1 MANKM
6 TLLAKKHPKIGS
18 EIILV
23 PANSL
28 NIEISHDYDLW
39 TAKRPLL
46 SVPYYFKIKA
56 TILDVKSKI
65 IGRSELARY
74 QIKFKFRGQQYIG
87 WIHDLNA
94 LICAN

>member
-1 MANKM
+1 M
-6 TLLAKKHPKIGS
+6 TVLTKKHPKIGT
-18 EIILV
+18 EILLV
-23 PANSL
+23 AFNSL

-56 TILDVKSKI
+56 TILDVKSKT

-74 QIKFKFRGQQYIG
+74 QIQCQFRGQQYIG
-87 WIHDLNA
+87 WIHDRNA